1 MSGLIRI
8 AQQERERRK
17 NNNTQWDQH
26 EPIVR
31 GEMSEWYTQK
41 LIEMHPT
48 FSPDEIEALSRERT
62 EIAIARGRR
71 HYGI

>member
-31 GEMSEWYTQK
+31 KE
-41 LIEMHPT
+41 
-48 FSPDEIEALSRERT
+48 LSTPRL
-62 EIAIARGRR
+62 ARMKSKPLAVNELK
-71 HYGI
+71 